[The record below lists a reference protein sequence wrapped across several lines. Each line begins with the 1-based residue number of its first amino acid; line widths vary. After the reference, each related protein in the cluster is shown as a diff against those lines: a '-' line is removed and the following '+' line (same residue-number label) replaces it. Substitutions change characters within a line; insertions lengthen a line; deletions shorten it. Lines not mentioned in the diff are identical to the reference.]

1 MDTLSSLRARV
12 RALQRKFARE
22 LAALRLRRLA
32 EEHCLQ
38 RSIAS
43 NCPQPAP
50 TANPLP
56 GPMPSS
62 AG

>member
-12 RALQRKFARE
+12 RALQQK
-22 LAALRLRRLA
+22 LAPNSPSSGSTGWPK
-32 EEHCLQ
+32 C
-38 RSIAS
+38 IAS
-43 NCPQPAP
+43 KRPRPAP

-56 GPMPSS
+56 SPMPSS